1 MPFTFYH
8 LGPALMIGIP
18 LRRRIDLTTLCIASV
33 VLDVWPALVLFGVL
47 PGPYHWVEHTYLG
60 SAVVAG
66 VLTGG
71 MVLGARR
78 FPTTFDRW
86 RSDEGG
92 LIGLVIP
99 SLGGTWLHVTLDSG
113 THSTMD
119 PFTPIAGNPF
129 ARHLSLME
137 LTIICAS
144 LFLIGLAW
152 LVLLYTVST
161 RSPEES
167 SRMSSSTASD
177 RVVAI
182 GPLQMISSSLRHRL
196 IGASIGFIGVA
207 ILLLVG
213 RTDIFLSKVIQGGAG
228 GVILFNGLYLIGL
241 RFR

>member
-99 SLGGTWLHVTLDSG
+99 SLGGTWLHFTLDSLL
-113 THSTMD
+113 HSSMN
-119 PFTPIAGNPF
+119 PFAPITGNPF
-129 ARHLSLME
+129 YGYISLAE
-137 LTIICAS
+137 LTIICYN

-152 LVLLYTVST
+152 LVLLYTAKT
-161 RSPEES
+161 RSTAEDS
-167 SRMSSSTASD
+167 QMSSSMAPD
-177 RVVAI
+177 RVVVI
-182 GPLQMISSSLRHRL
+182 GPLQVISRSVRHRL
-196 IGASIGFIGVA
+196 LGAIIIVLGVA
-207 ILLLVG
+207 ILLLTDTTHTFI
-213 RTDIFLSKVIQGGAG
+213 RTVTGGGSG
-228 GVILFNGLYLIGL
+228 GVILFNGLYLNGL